1 MSSNRVLASALALGV
16 SAIPAAGQAAQLAVS
31 LEVPQLSVAEYHRP
45 YVAIWIERPDQSAVK
60 TLAVWWE
67 KDKRNNEGAKYLD
80 ELRQWWRKSGRSL
93 DLKADG
99 LSGPTRAPGKYQ
111 LTFSG
116 AQLADLA
123 PGTYN
128 LVVEASRET
137 GGREVVRAPFVWPPK
152 AAQAAK
158 PAALKGARELG
169 AVTLAAKP

>member
-1 MSSNRVLASALALGV
+1 MRSNRLLASAAALGV
-16 SAIPAAGQAAQLAVS
+16 TVTPAAGQAAQLAVS
-31 LEVPQLSVAEYHRP
+31 LEVPQLPVAEYHKP

-67 KDKRNNEGAKYLD
+67 QNAKNNEGAKYLH
-80 ELRQWWRKSGRSL
+80 ELRQWWRRSGRSL

-99 LSGPTRAPGKYQ
+99 LSGPTRAPGRYQ

-128 LVVEASRET
+128 LVVEASREV
-137 GGREVVRAPFVWPPK
+137 GGREVIRAPFVWPPK
-152 AAQAAK
+152 ASK
-158 PAALKGARELG
+158 PASAKGASELG
-169 AVTLAAKP
+169 AVSVTAKP

>member
-1 MSSNRVLASALALGV
+1 MNSKRLLESALALGV
-16 SAIPAAGQAAQLAVS
+16 TAIPAAGHAAQLAVS
-31 LEVPQLSVAEYHRP
+31 LEVPRLSVAEYHRP
-45 YVAIWIERPDQSAVK
+45 YVAIWIERPDQTAVK

-67 KDKRNNEGAKYLD
+67 VNGRNNEGAKYLG

-123 PGTYN
+123 PGAYN
-128 LVVEASRET
+128 LVVEASREV
-137 GGREVVRAPFVWPPK
+137 GGREVIRAPFAWPPK
-152 AAQAAK
+152 AGR
-158 PAALKGARELG
+158 PAAIKGASELG
-169 AVTLAAKP
+169 AVTVTARP

>member
-1 MSSNRVLASALALGV
+1 MTSNRLLTSAVVLGV
-16 SAIPAAGQAAQLAVS
+16 TAIPAAGQAAQLDVS
-31 LEVPQLSVAEYHRP
+31 LEVPKLSVAEYHRP
-45 YVAIWIERPDQSAVK
+45 YVAIWIERPDQTAVK

-67 KDKRNNEGAKYLD
+67 QNARNNEGAKYLH

-99 LSGPTRAPGKYQ
+99 LSGPTRAPGRYR

-123 PGTYN
+123 PGSYN
-128 LVVEASRET
+128 LVVEASREV

-152 AAQAAK
+152 AAK
-158 PAALKGARELG
+158 PAAVKGAGELG
-169 AVTLAAKP
+169 AVTLNAKP

>member
-1 MSSNRVLASALALGV
+1 MQSNRLLASAVALGV
-16 SAIPAAGQAAQLAVS
+16 SAIPAAGEAAQLAVN

-45 YVAIWIERPDQSAVK
+45 YVAIWIERPDQTAVK

-67 KDKRNNEGAKYLD
+67 LNARNNEGSKWLH

-99 LSGPTRAPGKYQ
+99 LSWPTRAPGRYQ

-123 PGTYN
+123 PGSYN
-128 LVVEASRET
+128 LVVEASREV

-152 AAQAAK
+152 AAK
-158 PAALKGARELG
+158 PATVKGASELG
-169 AVTLAAKP
+169 AVTLTAKP